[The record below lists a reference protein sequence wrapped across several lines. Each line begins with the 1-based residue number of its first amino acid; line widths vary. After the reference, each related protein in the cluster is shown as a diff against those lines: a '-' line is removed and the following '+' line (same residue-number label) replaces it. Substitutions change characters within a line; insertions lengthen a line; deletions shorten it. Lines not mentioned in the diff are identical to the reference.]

1 MHSTLKL
8 EAGYS
13 IHESVT
19 KVIFFRDTQES
30 TDTSCAASLALRF
43 LVQSCHYTIICWIES

>member
-8 EAGYS
+8 EAEYS

-19 KVIFFRDTQES
+19 KMTFFRDTQDS
-30 TDTSCAASLALRF
+30 TDTSGAALFVWRF
-43 LVQSCHYTIICWIES
+43 LVQSCDYNLLD